1 MKKFRA
7 WFSDG
12 TYYDVEASC
21 KEIAAIVAAK
31 NKEEVSGIK
40 PGYADILKVSNT
52 FMETCAV
59 CGRKTKYPMVIKQIV
74 TFIVNYQAMDA
85 KEFPAGSL
93 ICRRE
98 IRKLNTVGGGALSK
112 DKAISYRNGKYE
124 TEDGRIVL

>member
-85 KEFPAGSL
+85 
-93 ICRRE
+93 
-98 IRKLNTVGGGALSK
+98 
-112 DKAISYRNGKYE
+112 
-124 TEDGRIVL
+124 